1 MKIGTLYRL
10 TDRAKENLKK
20 TQEKFRFFRLGIS
33 IYLKSDNPKT
43 QLTHHATYSE
53 ETVILP
59 LEVYTTSVQGE
70 PLRGNDSRR
79 IVVLL
84 PDGIIGMMY
93 LSLSEWEEA
102 R

>member
-20 TQEKFRFFRLGIS
+20 TQEKFRFSRLGIS
-33 IYLKSDNPKT
+33 IYPKSDNPKT
-43 QLTHHATYSE
+43 QLTHQTTYSE

-59 LEVYTTSVQGE
+59 LEVYTTSVQGK
-70 PLRGNDSRR
+70 PLSGDDSRR